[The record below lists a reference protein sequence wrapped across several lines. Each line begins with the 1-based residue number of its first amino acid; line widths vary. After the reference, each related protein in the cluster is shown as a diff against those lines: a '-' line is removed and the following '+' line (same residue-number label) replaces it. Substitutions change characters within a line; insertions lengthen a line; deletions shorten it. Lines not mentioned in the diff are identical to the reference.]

1 MIRLPARFA
10 AYSLAGAAALLACA
24 APLAAQ
30 QTFELPPATPSPSAT
45 PTPAPAP
52 AGPADERA
60 GVAIPPRAL
69 PTTTP
74 SESAAPAPT
83 ATPVIQ
89 PLPAPTARQTPQ
101 VRQPAPTATP
111 APGPTP
117 LSAPTAEEAVA
128 AATSQTPAPPLANAP
143 ALPEAPAGEPTT
155 ALPPLPAWWPYA
167 AGALAALL
175 LLGGGAF
182 LWRRRR
188 KPAPLRLAAPVAGA
202 SGEPAGEPAGAGETP
217 RVDLTLDIMA
227 ATRSVMMFTLHYRL
241 TIANRSGRAVN
252 DCNAAA
258 KLVCARGNAG
268 AAAGAAQ
275 ALESIARIGPHQAR
289 SLTGTLQLPIS
300 AISPLRQGQT
310 PLFIPLVHVT
320 LEGEGLPADTKTFV
334 IGTPSPSG
342 RIHPIPLDQPPGG
355 IAGLVAQAVVVPAAS
370 AA

>member
-1 MIRLPARFA
+1 
-10 AYSLAGAAALLACA
+10 
-24 APLAAQ
+24 
-30 QTFELPPATPSPSAT
+30 
-45 PTPAPAP
+45 
-52 AGPADERA
+52 
-60 GVAIPPRAL
+60 
-69 PTTTP
+69 
-74 SESAAPAPT
+74 
-83 ATPVIQ
+83 
-89 PLPAPTARQTPQ
+89 
-101 VRQPAPTATP
+101 
-111 APGPTP
+111 
-117 LSAPTAEEAVA
+117 
-128 AATSQTPAPPLANAP
+128 
-143 ALPEAPAGEPTT
+143 LPEAQAGQAAT
-155 ALPPLPAWWPYA
+155 ALPSLPPLPAWWPYA

-217 RVDLTLDIMA
+217 RVDLTLDITA

-275 ALESIARIGPHQAR
+275 GLESIARIGPHQAR
-289 SLTGTLQLPIS
+289 SITGTLQLPIS